1 MIEIK
6 PAYMHSNLK
15 IGFLVEIF
23 IVFFSLIQ
31 EIFSWQSCRF
41 FFLVPCLHSSLL
53 QRGAFDKWQITL
65 CFIFVK
71 VGFSFNLF
79 PRVNTATVT
88 VCPFEFIILSCPI
101 SPPPLYLSFFLIHSP
116 LCDPCW
122 QGSRRVGGSS
132 RQELMCDK
140 WGNFFYVENITY
152 MEYGW
157 NIQLMLTGNQCKWG
171 KSSKTMQCQ
180 RITMKNIKF
189 PNSKLFS
196 PWSGIH
202 VAVAKQ
208 LPQMKSSWN
217 HYQLLRTCMHLETRR
232 PDGCWCRRRRRG
244 QGRTWRP
251 RRSPSREWRL
261 LPRGH
266 QEGGGGEVCANRGNI
281 WSGRGKRSNGIK
293 EFEKEFLNK
302 QEWHQLGEHVG
313 GVGGGGGGHHVRQDP
328 ADQQV
333 RQQDF
338 WSGDHPPLFPRMHD
352 VRCGG
357 ALVLLCTQSPPRVY

>member
-1 MIEIK
+1 MR
-6 PAYMHSNLK
+6 
-15 IGFLVEIF
+15 
-23 IVFFSLIQ
+23 Q
-31 EIFSWQSCRF
+31 
-41 FFLVPCLHSSLL
+41 LL
-53 QRGAFDKWQITL
+53 L
-65 CFIFVK
+65 CGKYYIY
-71 VGFSFNLF
+71 G
-79 PRVNTATVT
+79 
-88 VCPFEFIILSCPI
+88 I
-101 SPPPLYLSFFLIHSP
+101 
-116 LCDPCW
+116 W
-122 QGSRRVGGSS
+122 
-132 RQELMCDK
+132 
-140 WGNFFYVENITY
+140 
-152 MEYGW
+152 MEYVCNVW
-157 NIQLMLTGNQCKWG
+157 YIMLTGNQCKWG
-171 KSSKTMQCQ
+171 KIQSSKTMSKDNNEKYQ
-180 RITMKNIKF
+180 ISKF
-189 PNSKLFS
+189 KVVLTLERYPCCSCKATSTNEIPFLRLRF
-196 PWSGIH
+196 
-202 VAVAKQ
+202 
-208 LPQMKSSWN
+208 LE

-266 QEGGGGEVCANRGNI
+266 QEGGGGEVCANGGNI

-338 WSGDHPPLFPRMHD
+338 WSGDHLPLFQIPRMRD

-357 ALVLLCTQSPPRVY
+357 ALVLLCTHIPPSCILTLTGEQTQVCSYLDSLNSLHTNSLCDEKINLSDICARYRNDKFIITTFFLDFPDAVVRFHFTFP